1 MTLLKIALTKGRTEK
16 QVIPLLEKAGS
27 IAAAF

>member
-16 QVIPLLEKAGS
+16 QVIPLLEKSGVDCSA
-27 IAAAF
+27 